1 MHFDPEQLRVFSAL
15 MTEGSTSR
23 ASLELRTSRSNV
35 RRIWQHLEEQ
45 LGEALFVTRDSGETE
60 PTAAARRLD
69 REMTSLLEEV
79 RRFEATVRKIHQNG
93 RVLRLGADRNLFNTG
108 HFGRVFNTLRHDPRF
123 RISFLEVGAEDGKSA
138 LEAGACDLLFTIEGV
153 PGRRLESRELPPM
166 TLDVAC
172 SRDRRD
178 PSPVQP
184 EELAHWSWSLAAITE
199 KPRALDTLRHI
210 RKSGGGE
217 GQLWTQ
223 PHFMRWAEDT
233 KSAETDAVVCVR
245 PVSFH
250 RLSQVVFLPLG
261 LEASYPLNVSY
272 LKQHPYEFLETMV
285 GHVDRALQSPPRD
298 HGLRSGQS

>member
-1 MHFDPEQLRVFSAL
+1 
-15 MTEGSTSR
+15 
-23 ASLELRTSRSNV
+23 
-35 RRIWQHLEEQ
+35 
-45 LGEALFVTRDSGETE
+45 
-60 PTAAARRLD
+60 
-69 REMTSLLEEV
+69 MTSLLEEV
-79 RRFEATVRKIHQNG
+79 RRFEASVRKIHQNG

-123 RISFLEVGAEDGKSA
+123 RISFLEVGADDGKAA
-138 LEAGACDLLFTIEGV
+138 LEAGACDLLFSIEGV

-166 TLDVAC
+166 ALDVAC
-172 SRDRRD
+172 SRDRTD
-178 PSPVQP
+178 LSPVQL
-184 EELAHWSWSLAAITE
+184 EELSHWSWSLATITE
-199 KPRALDTLRHI
+199 KPRALDTLQHI

-223 PHFMRWAEDT
+223 HHFMRWAEDL
-233 KSAETDAVVCVR
+233 KSAEADAVVCVR

-285 GHVDRALQSPPRD
+285 GQVDRALQSSPQAD
-298 HGLRSGQS
+298 GLRSGQS